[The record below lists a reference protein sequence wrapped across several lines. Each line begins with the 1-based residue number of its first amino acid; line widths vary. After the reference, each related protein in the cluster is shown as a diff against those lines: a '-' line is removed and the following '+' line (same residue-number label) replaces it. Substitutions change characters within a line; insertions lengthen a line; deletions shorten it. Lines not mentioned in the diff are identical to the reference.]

1 MLSFLFFE
9 LETCHLI
16 YANKSYIIEREDNQW
31 KKDIANSKSFSGTT
45 DTRSEEEP
53 CTAADGG
60 SS

>member
-31 KKDIANSKSFSGTT
+31 KKDIAN
-45 DTRSEEEP
+45 
-53 CTAADGG
+53 
-60 SS
+60 